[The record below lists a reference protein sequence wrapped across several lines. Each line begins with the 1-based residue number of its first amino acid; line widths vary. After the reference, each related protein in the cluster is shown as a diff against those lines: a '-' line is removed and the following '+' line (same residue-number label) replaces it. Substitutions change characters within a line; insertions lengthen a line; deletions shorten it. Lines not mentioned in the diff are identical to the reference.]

1 MKGILITNKL
11 LCLSSAPK
19 FWQCTNVSL
28 KDATSTQVDTLQGPY
43 MLGQK
48 EHYGLASFWCTF
60 SVTPE
65 LDQAFNPSDL
75 AKFCKCV
82 LFFFFKKKPQNKNLS

>member
-19 FWQCTNVSL
+19 FWRCTNVSL
-28 KDATSTQVDTLQGPY
+28 KDATSTQVDTLPGPY

-60 SVTPE
+60 LVTPE
-65 LDQAFNPSDL
+65 LDQAFNLSDL
-75 AKFCKCV
+75 AKSCEGV
-82 LFFFFKKKPQNKNLS
+82 LVFFFKKKKKDKNLS